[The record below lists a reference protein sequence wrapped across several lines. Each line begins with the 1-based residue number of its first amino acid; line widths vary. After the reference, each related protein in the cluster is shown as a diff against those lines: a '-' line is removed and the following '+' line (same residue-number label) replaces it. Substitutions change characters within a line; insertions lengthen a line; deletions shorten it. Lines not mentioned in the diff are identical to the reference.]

1 MDIYFVQRLV
11 MSDTETNTQ
20 TSNPIP
26 LETVLLIG
34 VANILVFY
42 WIKKLFLKRNE
53 DEEGSF
59 NVSFHRDINQYNYV
73 NIMFVECIIDRKKE
87 WKVKQ

>member
-1 MDIYFVQRLV
+1 

-59 NVSFHRDINQYNYV
+59 NVSF
-73 NIMFVECIIDRKKE
+73 
-87 WKVKQ
+87 

>member
-1 MDIYFVQRLV
+1 
-11 MSDTETNTQ
+11 MSSTETKTQ

-26 LETVLLIG
+26 LETVLLVG

-53 DEEGSF
+53 NEEGSF
-59 NVSFHRDINQYNYV
+59 NVSLSGILINIV
-73 NIMFVECIIDRKKE
+73 V
-87 WKVKQ
+87 